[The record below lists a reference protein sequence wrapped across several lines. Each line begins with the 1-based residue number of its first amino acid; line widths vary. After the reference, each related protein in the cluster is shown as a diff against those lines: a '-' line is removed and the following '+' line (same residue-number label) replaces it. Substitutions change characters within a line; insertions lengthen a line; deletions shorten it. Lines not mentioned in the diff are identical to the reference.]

1 MKWRKYYQK
10 ERKISVLNGVNEKLS
25 GMKENYYRKLEKGSR
40 KVMTLFKKKKCKKD
54 RDKKKYIW
62 KKKSVIRIKTAQ

>member
-40 KVMTLFKKKKCKKD
+40 KVMTLFKKKKM
-54 RDKKKYIW
+54 
-62 KKKSVIRIKTAQ
+62 